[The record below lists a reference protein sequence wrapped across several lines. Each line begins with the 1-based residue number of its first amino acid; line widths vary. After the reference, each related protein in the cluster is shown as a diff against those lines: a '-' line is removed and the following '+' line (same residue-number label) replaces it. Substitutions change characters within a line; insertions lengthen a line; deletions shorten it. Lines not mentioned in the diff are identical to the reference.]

1 MIFQKFLQNNKWQHK
16 DPAVRLEAITELS
29 QATDL
34 TDTDAGA
41 AAKIIT
47 DLARSD
53 SDTAVR
59 QAAIAQL
66 RSSDTLQTL
75 MAETDLSIQQAAL
88 AQYCRVVSGAMPSVL
103 LASERGK
110 LLDAMTEQAHLLA
123 ITMDCGCDETGLAAL
138 SRLQRELSTA
148 ATETESMLYDVASG
162 SSNHII
168 RHAAAIAITDTEV
181 LEKLA
186 TQMRHKDKGVYKVCK
201 EKLQVV
207 HDAQAQR
214 LADETLAV
222 DICVALESLSNKVIG
237 ALSQAQFDYK
247 LAQWQE
253 VFGVADEAL
262 TQRFLSARETLHT
275 KINEYATTQQQLALQ
290 KQQFESLTA
299 ACESL
304 ETAIAALQAPLTA
317 AQIEIVE
324 QQGHALKALSA
335 SRSSQSSDGDHDRE
349 SPDVLKRCKT
359 LITSSEQIVSAFHAL
374 EAKRTD
380 IDGVKTEISA
390 LTAKGTAGI
399 AKATRKLQKLFD
411 KDSWPKTLPHS
422 ELFIE
427 CLGLEQQTVQLQ
439 ERNKV
444 YQDKLHKD
452 SLANIAALEQ
462 HVEQGQV
469 NEAQRLWDKVQGAI
483 KNSDE
488 NLKRELQEKVAP
500 YTAKIKELMDWK
512 NFAATEKKKE
522 LIEHMQA
529 LVDGKMHAADR
540 AKRIKALQDE
550 WKKLG
555 HSLHNDSLWTQF
567 NELSHTAFE
576 PCREYFKER
585 KAKLQTNLEERNKIC
600 TQLEEFVPTL
610 TAGSLNMA
618 SLNKIE
624 NKALEDWKLYAP
636 VEQAKIKKLQKRF
649 NAALAALR
657 QFKRKSLQTNATQ
670 KLELIAQAEQ
680 LDNLESVQDAM
691 SEAKKLQ
698 AQWKTIGPSP
708 YKDDRNH
715 WNAFR
720 AACDKVFSKRSS
732 EPTPRAGGAR
742 PASSAARSTG
752 AANPAVTISRDAL
765 RQISDLLNLNNEELV
780 QSRKQFNDLKDA
792 FLATLTPELKHEKR
806 ALQEQFERVSKSY
819 ENRLRAAPDKKSLQ
833 LIGQVKV
840 KAEFCE
846 NLEHNVLSGKGAPD
860 DIDAVTEQWEA
871 LGRLPDLMQEQ
882 ILEQRFHAI
891 THGMD
896 ARQLK
901 KQAKDNE
908 EKAREICI
916 AAEIHAAIDPP
927 STDKALRM
935 QVQLKQLKSSFGNR
949 GNKSAAQLVSDLE
962 MQLMCLGAL
971 ESAVRKTCENRITQ
985 AKGKV

>member
-1 MIFQKFLQNNKWQHK
+1 MIFKKFLQNNKWQHK
-16 DPAVRLEAITELS
+16 DPAVRLEAISELS
-29 QATDL
+29 QASDL

-41 AAKIIT
+41 AAQIVG
-47 DLARSD
+47 DLARTD
-53 SDTAVR
+53 SDIAVR

-66 RSSDTLQTL
+66 RSPDTLQTL
-75 MAETDLSIQQAAL
+75 MTDTNPSIQQAAV
-88 AQYCRVVSGAMPSVL
+88 AQYCRVVSGAMPSALSVQ
-103 LASERGK
+103 ERGK
-110 LLDAMTEQAHLLA
+110 LLEATTEQGHLLA
-123 ITMDCGCDETGLAAL
+123 VTMDCGCDETGLTAL
-138 SRLQRELSTA
+138 SRLQQKFSTDA
-148 ATETESMLYDVASG
+148 SRLYDIASG
-162 SSNHII
+162 SSNHTI
-168 RHAAAIAITDTEV
+168 RHAAAVAITDTEV

-186 TQMRHKDKGVYKVCK
+186 AQMRQKDKGVYKVCK
-201 EKLQVV
+201 DKLQVV
-207 HDAQAQR
+207 HDAQAQC
-214 LADETLAV
+214 LADETLAI
-222 DICVALESLSNKVIG
+222 DICAALESLSNKVIG
-237 ALSQAQFDYK
+237 ALSQAQLEYK
-247 LAQWQE
+247 LGQWQE
-253 VFGVADEAL
+253 VSAVADAAL
-262 TQRFLSARETLHT
+262 VQRFSAARETLDT

-290 KQQFESLTA
+290 QQQFESLTA

-304 ETAIAALQAPLTA
+304 DATITALGTPLTVE
-317 AQIEIVE
+317 QIETVE
-324 QQGHALKALSA
+324 LQVHALRALSRD
-335 SRSSQSSDGDHDRE
+335 RSNQSNESE

-359 LITSSEQIVSAFHAL
+359 LIKTGEHIVSAFHAL
-374 EAKRTD
+374 EAKRAD
-380 IDGVKTEISA
+380 IDLVKTEISE
-390 LTAKGTAGI
+390 LTAKGTSRI
-399 AKATRKLQKLFD
+399 VKATRELHKLFD
-411 KDSWPKTLPHS
+411 KDSWPKALPHS
-422 ELFIE
+422 ELFAD
-427 CLGLEQQTVQLQ
+427 CLAMEQQIAQLQ
-439 ERNKV
+439 ERNKA

-452 SLANIAALEQ
+452 SLANIAALEV

-483 KNSDE
+483 KNSDD
-488 NLKRELQEKVAP
+488 NQKRELQEKVAP

-585 KAKLQTNLEERNKIC
+585 KAKLHTNLEERNKIC
-600 TQLEEFVPTL
+600 AQLEELVPTL
-610 TAGSLNMA
+610 TAESLNMA

-624 NKALEDWKLYAP
+624 SKAQEDWKLYAP

-649 NAALAALR
+649 NTALSALR
-657 QFKRKSLQTNATQ
+657 QFKRKSLQANAAQ

-698 AQWKTIGPSP
+698 AQWKSISPSP

-720 AACDKVFSKRSS
+720 AACDKVFTKRSN
-732 EPTPRAGGAR
+732 EPASKTSSSGARSAGGSGR
-742 PASSAARSTG
+742 QTT
-752 AANPAVTISRDAL
+752 AANPAVAVSRDAL
-765 RQISDLLNLNNEELV
+765 RQISDLLNLGNEELV

-792 FLATLTPELKHEKR
+792 FMATLTPELKHEKR
-806 ALQEQFERVSKSY
+806 ALQEQFERVSKDY

-846 NLEHNVLSGKGAPD
+846 KLEQDMLSGKGAPD

-871 LGRLPDLMQEQ
+871 LGKVPDLMQEQ
-882 ILEQRFHAI
+882 ALEQRFHAL
-891 THGMD
+891 THGVE
-896 ARQLK
+896 ARQFK

-908 EKAREICI
+908 LKAKEICI
-916 AAEIHAAIDPP
+916 AAEIHAGMDSPA
-927 STDKALRM
+927 SDKALRM
-935 QVQLKQLKSSFGNR
+935 QVQLQQLKSSFGSR
-949 GNKSAAQLVSDLE
+949 GNKSPAQLVSDLE
-962 MQLMCLGAL
+962 MQLMCLGPL
-971 ESAVRKTCENRITQ
+971 ESATRKSCESRILQ
-985 AKGKV
+985 AKAKL